1 MKYID
6 LDMYNIYL
14 LGKEEMVLNW
24 VRVVVSISSLIFIVS
39 QPERSFQ
46 GETNFITL
54 QIKV

>member
-6 LDMYNIYL
+6 LYMYNIYL

-39 QPERSFQ
+39 QLERSFQ